1 MKIIPARFLRF
12 AFIAGLGLSAA
23 TVGRSQMVYGVDS
36 TGTLFNFNLSS
47 PGSISSV
54 GNLGFVPEGIDFR
67 SGTSTLYAID
77 VGASLS
83 RLYTIDTAS
92 GAATAIG
99 AGFAT
104 MGTAGGLSYDL
115 STATSFGFDF
125 NPTTLQADGSIRIR
139 LTANNGTNLRL
150 HSATGGVAAVDGAL
164 SSITIGGVAYINN
177 GSATI
182 GGVTALYDINYQ
194 TDSLFLQN
202 PPNNGTLNLV
212 GSLGVN
218 VGPNIGFDIF
228 TAAGSNDTGIG
239 GDMGFFVDTTGMG
252 AATLYSLD
260 LGTGAAAQLGVI
272 NRDFAG
278 GFAVTSAVPEP
289 AHFGLGAAA
298 LLIGVALYKRR
309 KKSVGTTP
317 AQ

>member
-1 MKIIPARFLRF
+1 MKIIPARFLRL
-12 AFIAGLGLSAA
+12 ALAAGLGLSAA
-23 TVGRSQMVYGVDS
+23 SIGRSQIAFGVDS

-47 PGSISSV
+47 PGSISTV

-83 RLYTIDTAS
+83 RLYTIDLGS
-92 GAATAIG
+92 GAASAIG

-104 MGTAGGLSYDL
+104 AGTVGGLSYDL

-139 LTANNGTNLRL
+139 LTGNNGTNLRL
-150 HSATGGVAAVDGAL
+150 HSATGGIAAVDGGIAG
-164 SSITIGGVAYINN
+164 SIGAVAYINN
-177 GSATI
+177 SSATI
-182 GGVTALYDINYQ
+182 GGTTALYDVDYQ
-194 TDSLFLQN
+194 SDSLFLQN
-202 PPNNGTLNLV
+202 PPNAGTLNLV

-228 TAAGSNDTGIG
+228 TFGGDATIA
-239 GDMGFFVDTTGMG
+239 GDMGYLVNTTGVG

-260 LGTGAAAQLGVI
+260 LGTGSATQLSLI
-272 NRDFAG
+272 NRDFTG

-298 LLIGVALYKRR
+298 LLIGAALYKRR
-309 KKSVGTTP
+309 KKSVAVTT